1 MKGICPSCEEE
12 RELTFVRNIENIEVR
27 GELIDVEM
35 EYYKCM
41 TCGEEFEGP
50 HSDYDPLDNAYREYR
65 RRHGLTQPEGIKSFR
80 KKYGLTQHEM
90 SNLLGWGYATLSRY
104 ENGALQNEAHEKF
117 LQLVMNDPHNLLR
130 LVKETPDALDK
141 EKRERLIK
149 ELEVEEEEAYSFQ
162 RIYEERFGKYEAD
175 ELSGY
180 RKLNLAKLFNEI
192 LFFCKGG
199 VFKTK
204 LNKLLFYADFK
215 HFKEYTVSITGTR
228 YAHIPFGPAPDEY
241 AYYFATLV
249 ENNFIE
255 IEEIRFSSEA
265 IGEKFISIKEPDLSV
280 FSESE
285 LKILATIKEFFKNL
299 TAGEITDFSH
309 DEKGYKET
317 QTGQIISYEYADELQ
332 L

>member
-27 GELIDVEM
+27 GEPIDVEM

-50 HSDYDPLDNAYREYR
+50 HSDYDPLDKAYREYR

-104 ENGALQNEAHEKF
+104 ENGSLQNEAHEKI
-117 LQLVMNDPHNLLR
+117 LQLVMNDPNNLLR

-149 ELEVEEEEAYSFQ
+149 VLEVEEEEAYSFQ
-162 RIYEERFGKYEAD
+162 RIYEERFGIYEAD

-180 RKLNLAKLFNEI
+180 RKLNIAKLFNAI

-199 VFKTK
+199 VFKTT

-215 HFKEYTVSITGTR
+215 HFKEYAVSITGAR
-228 YAHIPFGPAPDEY
+228 YAHIPFGPAPDKY
-241 AYYFATLV
+241 VYYFATLI
-249 ENNFIE
+249 ENNSIE
-255 IEEIRFSSEA
+255 VEEFPNSSDV
-265 IGEKFISIKEPDLSV
+265 IGEKFVSVKEPDLFV
-280 FSESE
+280 FLDSE
-285 LKILATIKEFFKNL
+285 LKVLATVKEHFKGF
-299 TAGEITDFSH
+299 TARKISDFSH
-309 DEKGYKET
+309 DEKGYAET
-317 QTGQIISYEYADELQ
+317 ETGHLISYQYAEELQ
-332 L
+332 I